1 MIQLCRHDDDVVN
14 DGSSERK
21 IEGGVISELPG
32 YVELEG
38 GDVKF

>member
-21 IEGGVISELPG
+21 IEGGVMSELQ
-32 YVELEG
+32 L
-38 GDVKF
+38 GDSNVKF